1 MSLSPTRCIYAKP
14 ILVACFLVL
23 ISAGSFLPKA
33 IAHFK
38 SRVSSATLATSG
50 PQESASSRSSDPNN
64 GPQASP
70 EATTASDS
78 PASTEAANFVVNVNG
93 DAADNTIG
101 NGICDSS
108 GAVGDQCTLRAAIQE
123 ANAVFGSDTITF
135 NLPAGS
141 TITLNTA
148 LPEINGS
155 LTING
160 PGSNLLTVMR
170 STAGAT
176 PSFRIFRINSGATA
190 TISGLTITN
199 GKTADGLPAPVFGN
213 PGENGGGILN
223 AGTLTL
229 NDDVITGNTTGK
241 GAVPSSPSDS
251 GTAYGGNGGLGGGI
265 FSSGSLTMSNVT
277 VSNNTTG
284 GGAIAYYGGGGGSG
298 AGIYLSSGTLTMTSC
313 TVTGNDTSKGSMGT
327 TGGFS
332 SGGGGAGGGIFV
344 NSGAAAIISTT
355 ISDNTTGSA
364 DIAGPSN
371 SGQGGPGGGIYIS
384 FGNGNVSIVN
394 SSISGNHTGD
404 GVGFLG
410 QGGFGGG
417 IFNSASL
424 TITRSSITANVVGK
438 DGVGG
443 GIDNSETMVMSNSTV
458 SGNRTTGSSG
468 SGGGIWNARTATLT
482 NCTIVFNETSN
493 GFGGSGIH
501 HYSDLSV
508 VNIRNT
514 IVARNSFPGNPNATD
529 VSSGPAY
536 NSQGHNLIGN
546 ADGSTGFTS
555 IGDQVGTSA
564 TPLDPLLAPLANNG
578 GSTLTHPL
586 LIGSSALDAGDDC
599 VTQAA
604 HCGDATLPQLTTD
617 QRGTGFSRIV
627 DGPDGNTTATV
638 DIGAYEKQVVF
649 PNIGPVSTNEDTTL
663 VLGFEVTDSASIT
676 SITATSSNT
685 TLVPNNPANINVTG
699 TALSRVLTI
708 IPASNAFGT
717 SDITVT
723 VNRTGST
730 EIRRFV
736 LTVNPVNDVPA
747 FTKGL
752 DQSVN
757 ENSAAQT
764 VNNWATNI
772 SPGPANE
779 SGQML
784 SFQIV
789 SNSNPGLFSVAPA
802 ITPSGTLTFTPA
814 AGVSGSALIT
824 LALMDNGG
832 TSIGGDDTSD
842 TQTFNIN
849 VLEGGT
855 LIFNV
860 PFFSQN
866 ENGGGTVITVSRF
879 GGSAGEARVNYATSD
894 GTATAGQDYTAT
906 SGTLIFPAGVTVQSF
921 PITISNDLVDESN
934 ETVNLTLSNPDGSGA
949 LGSQSTALLSIVDD
963 DPTPTLRIDD
973 VSVNEGSSGT
983 TDAVFTVTLSAPSSF
998 TVTAN
1003 FATAE
1008 GSAVAPSDYLSTNG
1022 VVTFNPGDL
1031 TKTVSVTVNGDTTP
1045 EVHES
1050 FFVNLSNITNSF
1062 PADSQ
1067 GIGTILSD
1075 DAPGGTIAFNVMQ
1088 NSVDESAGFATIV
1101 VNRTGETS
1109 AAVTVDYATPRPS
1122 LTVVPCSTASGFAS
1136 ERCDYTS
1143 ATGTLR
1149 FAAGDASK
1157 SIVVLINQDNFV
1169 EGPEILA
1176 LALFN
1181 PTGGAVLAGPLSVEF
1196 GILTILD
1203 DVTEPTQNPIDN
1215 AESFVRQH
1223 YHDFLNREA
1232 DPGGLAFWTDQI
1244 VSCGADPQCIE
1255 IKRINVSAAFFLSI
1269 EFQETGYL
1277 VERTYKVAYGSGL
1290 GTSTLGGFH
1299 QFPVPIVRIEDF
1311 LPDTQEIGRDV
1322 IVGQP
1327 GWELTLENNKQAFAA
1342 RFVQRAR
1349 FILAFPSTLTESQ
1362 FVDGLNTNAGG
1373 VLLPDER
1380 IQLINDLATGAK
1392 TRAQVVR
1399 IIAEDSDLAIS
1410 ERNRAFVL
1418 MQYLGY
1424 MRRNPNNSPDADHT
1438 GYEFWLNKL
1447 NEFDGNFVNA
1457 EMVKAF
1463 IISGEYRQRFGP

>member
-1 MSLSPTRCIYAKP
+1 MPLSPTRWIYAKALL
-14 ILVACFLVL
+14 IAYFLLL
-23 ISAGSFLPKA
+23 ISAGSFLPTT
-33 IAHFK
+33 IAHIKDRSGRAPFATSSPQNPEPSK
-38 SRVSSATLATSG
+38 SSEPNNWPWASTGSATV
-50 PQESASSRSSDPNN
+50 
-64 GPQASP
+64 
-70 EATTASDS
+70 SDS
-78 PASTEAANFVVNVNG
+78 PASTEAATFVVNDNG
-93 DAADNTIG
+93 DAADSSIS

-108 GAVGDQCTLRAAIQE
+108 GAAGDQCTLRAAIQE

-135 NLPAGS
+135 NLPTS
-141 TITLNTA
+141 NTITLNSA
-148 LPEINGS
+148 LDAITGN

-160 PGSNLLTVMR
+160 PGASLLTVQR
-170 STAGAT
+170 STAGGT
-176 PSFRIFRINSGATA
+176 PNFRIFRITSGTTA

-199 GKTADGLPAPVFGN
+199 GKTADGLPAPVFGD

-229 NDDVITGNTTGK
+229 NNDVITGNTTGK
-241 GAVPSSPSDS
+241 GAVPSRPSDS
-251 GTAYGGNGGLGGGI
+251 GTAFGGNGGLGGGI

-298 AGIYLSSGTLTMTSC
+298 AGIYSYSGTLTMTSC
-313 TVTGNDTSKGSMGT
+313 VVTGNQTSKGAMGT
-327 TGGFS
+327 SGGFS
-332 SGGGGAGGGIFV
+332 SGGGGAGGGICVENGTATIV
-344 NSGAAAIISTT
+344 NANVSN
-355 ISDNTTGSA
+355 NTTGSA

-371 SGQGGPGGGIYIS
+371 SGQGGPGGGIYIYA
-384 FGNGNVSIVN
+384 GNVSILD
-394 SSISGNHTGD
+394 SSINGNHTGD

-410 QGGFGGG
+410 NGGFGGG
-417 IFNSASL
+417 IFNAGTL
-424 TITRSSITANVVGK
+424 TITRSSITANVAGK

-458 SGNRTTGSSG
+458 SGNSTSGSSG
-468 SGGGIWNARTATLT
+468 YGGGLWNARTATLT
-482 NCTIVFNETSN
+482 NCTIVLNSTGS
-493 GFGGSGIH
+493 GFGGGGIH

-514 IVARNSFPGNPNATD
+514 IVARNSFPFNPNATD

-536 NSQGHNLIGN
+536 NSRGHNLIGN
-546 ADGSTGFTS
+546 ADGSTGFNS
-555 IGDQVGTSA
+555 IGDQVGTGA
-564 TPLDPLLAPLANNG
+564 APLDPLLGPLANNG
-578 GSTLTHPL
+578 GSTLIHSL
-586 LIGSSALDAGDDC
+586 LDGSLALDAGDDC
-599 VTQAA
+599 VTQPA
-604 HCGDATLPQLTTD
+604 HCGDAALPQLTSD
-617 QRGTGFSRIV
+617 QRGIGFNRIV
-627 DGPDGNTTATV
+627 DGPDANTTATV
-638 DIGAYEKQVVF
+638 DVGAYEKQSVF
-649 PNIGPVSTNEDTTL
+649 PNLGPASTNEDTTL
-663 VLGFEVTDSASIT
+663 ILGFEVTASASIT

-699 TALSRVLTI
+699 TGLSRVLTI
-708 IPASNAFGT
+708 IPASNMFGA

-730 EIRRFV
+730 EIRRFI

-747 FTKGL
+747 FTKGS

-757 ENSAAQT
+757 ENSAMQT

-779 SGQML
+779 SGQTL

-789 SNSNPGLFSVAPA
+789 SNSNPSLFSVAPA

-824 LALMDNGG
+824 LALKDNGG

-866 ENGGGTVITVSRF
+866 ENGGGTLITVTRF
-879 GGSAGEARVNYATSD
+879 GGSAGEARVDYATSN
-894 GTATAGQDYTAT
+894 GTATAGQDYIAA
-906 SGTLIFPAGVTVQSF
+906 SGTLIFPAGVTIQSF
-921 PITISNDLVDESN
+921 SITISNDTIDESN
-934 ETVNLTLSNPDGSGA
+934 ETVNLTLSNPTGSGA
-949 LGSQSTALLSIVDD
+949 VGSQPTALLSIVDD

-983 TDAVFTVTLSAPSSF
+983 ADAVFTVTLSAATSF

-1008 GSAVAPSDYLSTNG
+1008 GSAVAPTDYLSTNG

-1031 TKTVSVTVNGDTTP
+1031 TKTISVTVNGDTTP

-1050 FFVNLSNITNSF
+1050 FFVNLSNTTNSF
-1062 PADSQ
+1062 PARSQ

-1075 DAPGGTIAFNVMQ
+1075 DAPGGTISFSSASYNVAE
-1088 NSVDESAGFATIV
+1088 DGGFATITV
-1101 VNRTGETS
+1101 SRSGDTS
-1109 AAVTVDYATPRPS
+1109 AAVTVDYATTDS
-1122 LTVVPCSTASGFAS
+1122 TVTIVPCSIAGGVASS
-1136 ERCDYTS
+1136 RCDYTQHG
-1143 ATGTLR
+1143 GTLR
-1149 FAAGDASK
+1149 FGAGDAAK
-1157 SIVVLINQDNFV
+1157 TFTILINQDNFV
-1169 EGPEILA
+1169 EGPETVRLIA
-1176 LALFN
+1176 GN
-1181 PTGGAVLAGPLSVEF
+1181 PTGGAVMSGGDVLGVSTL
-1196 GILTILD
+1196 IIDD
-1203 DVTEPTQNPIDN
+1203 DVAEPATNPIDS
-1215 AESFVRQH
+1215 AEGFVRQH

-1232 DPGGLAFWTDQI
+1232 DPAGLAFWKDQI
-1244 VSCGADPQCIE
+1244 DSCGSDAQCVE
-1255 IKRINVSAAFFLSI
+1255 IKRINVSAAFYLSI

-1277 VERTYKVAYGSGL
+1277 VERMYKVAYGNAL
-1290 GTSTLGGFH
+1290 GTSSLGGFH
-1299 QFPVPIVRIEDF
+1299 QLSVPVVRLEEF
-1311 LPDTQEIGRDV
+1311 LPDAQEIAEGV
-1322 IVGQP
+1322 VVGVS
-1327 GWELTLENNKQAFAA
+1327 GWDQVLENNKQSFIAK
-1342 RFVQRAR
+1342 FVQRER
-1349 FILAFPSTLTESQ
+1349 FTTAFPITLSESQ

-1373 VLLPDER
+1373 VLLPAER
-1380 IQLINDLATGAK
+1380 TQLINELASGAK

-1399 IIAEDSDLAIS
+1399 TIAEDSDLVIA
-1410 ERNRAFVL
+1410 EKNRAFVL
-1418 MQYLGY
+1418 MEYFGY
-1424 MRRNPNNSPDADHT
+1424 MRRNPNNSPDSDHT

-1447 NEFDGNFVNA
+1447 NEFGGNFVNA